1 MMKKSFG
8 PQTLAYPTPVFIIGT
23 YDTDGRPNVMT
34 AAWAGICCS
43 NPPAVSVS
51 LRQNRHTYTAIVER
65 KSFTISI
72 PSEEHVREA
81 DYFGIVS
88 GKKSDKFAITGLTP
102 IRSELVDA
110 PYVGEFPMVLECR
123 LLQTV
128 PLGTHD
134 LFIGEI
140 MDVKVEEHLL
150 LPDGNPD
157 IEKIKP
163 LIFAPG
169 SQSYYGVGPFV
180 EKAFS
185 IGKTL
190 KK

>member
-1 MMKKSFG
+1 MKKSLG
-8 PQTLAYPTPVFIIGT
+8 PQTLAYPTPVFIIGS
-23 YDTDGRPNVMT
+23 YDLDGRPNVMT
-34 AAWAGICCS
+34 AAWAGICSS

-51 LRQNRHTYTAIVER
+51 IRQQRHSHSAILER
-65 KSFTISI
+65 KAFTISI
-72 PSEEHVREA
+72 APEAYVREA

-88 GKKSDKFAITGLTP
+88 GKKSDKFAVTGLTP
-102 IRSELVDA
+102 VRSEWVDA

-128 PLGTHD
+128 VLGAHD

-140 MDVKVEEHLL
+140 LDVKVEADLL
-150 LPDGNPD
+150 SPDGKPD

-169 SQSYYGVGPFV
+169 VQAYYGVGPFI

-185 IGKTL
+185 IGKTV
-190 KK
+190 KA